1 MSESLLARAT
11 AVTEAIVAA
20 GEPVGPRALARATG
34 IDRSAV
40 GRILRQLAELG
51 ILTAENGSYSPG
63 ARLFK
68 IGRVLSALDTL
79 PAAANAALSSLVDEF
94 DETSYVCTWQE
105 NSAVFLYEG
114 QSSKPLRYVIELGRP
129 VPLHAGAAGRAI
141 LSGLPAETVRELF
154 SGDGLPALTEATITD
169 VEALIEQCSSDRE
182 IGYSISR
189 EERVEGG
196 FAIASPFFDRTA
208 VCQGSVMISAPL
220 SRIDQYDVDEIGRA
234 VCRAAAGLSSRLGA
248 PDLIQKI

>member
-1 MSESLLARAT
+1 VSESLLARAT

-154 SGDGLPALTEATITD
+154 SGDGLKQRSPTSRHLSNNAPATARSATRSVAKSASRVGLQLRRRSST
-169 VEALIEQCSSDRE
+169 ALPSA
-182 IGYSISR
+182 
-189 EERVEGG
+189 RVR
-196 FAIASPFFDRTA
+196 S
-208 VCQGSVMISAPL
+208 
-220 SRIDQYDVDEIGRA
+220 
-234 VCRAAAGLSSRLGA
+234 
-248 PDLIQKI
+248 

>member
-40 GRILRQLAELG
+40 GRILRQLADLG

-63 ARLFK
+63 VRLFK

-114 QSSKPLRYVIELGRP
+114 RSSKPLRYVIELGRP

-169 VEALIEQCSSDRE
+169 VEALIEQC
-182 IGYSISR
+182 
-189 EERVEGG
+189 
-196 FAIASPFFDRTA
+196 
-208 VCQGSVMISAPL
+208 
-220 SRIDQYDVDEIGRA
+220 
-234 VCRAAAGLSSRLGA
+234 
-248 PDLIQKI
+248 